1 MSFPSKLLNF
11 LLALYGFGTRTW
23 VKKRPGPIHIG
34 PGRVGHGRMGH
45 GGRNRLA

>member
-34 PGRVGHGRMGH
+34 PGRVGGRMGH